1 MSPPRFSLSNLSIKH
16 RLPLLIGALL
26 LAVIVA
32 CTLAAYRGVKE
43 SALEIGRERLLN
55 VTQQLASISQQSAV
69 NLTNNT
75 FRAAN
80 DPAIKALLS
89 FSRAA
94 ARPQAAAVL
103 QQFAAPQDPNSLQVE
118 LWDASHS
125 LILAWPDGSLPQP
138 ADLRFEFDQS
148 ASKPFKTAGAIR
160 ILKNAVAYP
169 LVAAVKGDAGK
180 PIGYLVQWRRLSP
193 TPEFRKQLTDL
204 LGSNATLYFGN
215 WQDEVW
221 TDTEKFAAKPPSGL
235 QSTLQVTHYPRDGNS
250 VMALGRP
257 IIGTPWFIVVEFPD
271 HVILTQANR
280 FLRGIAVIGLVL
292 LAFGVTGAIALS
304 RSITRPLRSL
314 TEAAAA
320 ISVGK
325 YSRVVVIRQNDE
337 LGTLANAF
345 NAMVAKVGDSQRAL
359 EAKVLE
365 HRLAEEAA
373 SKLAA
378 IIESSKDSI
387 IGTDLD
393 GIITSW
399 NDGAQELYEYAA
411 AEAIGQPISLLIP
424 PDRQNEIPM
433 VVETLVKGES
443 IDSYETERITKAG
456 KRIDVSLTISP
467 IKDSSGRIIGA
478 STIGRDITDW
488 KLAQA
493 AQHASELRYRRL
505 FETAKD
511 GILILDGDS
520 GRIVEAN
527 PYLIE
532 MLRYSKEELLGKE
545 LWEIGLFEDVGA
557 SRSAFSDLQRDGY
570 TRYDDL
576 PLQTSD
582 GEVRAV
588 EFVSNSYLVGDR
600 RVLQCNIRD
609 ISDRKQAET
618 ALREANQ
625 SLELALNELHE
636 KGEELASMTQQLWQA
651 SKLATMGE
659 LAASV
664 AHELNNPLATLALHA
679 ESLLEQLPVD
689 DPKRRAV
696 DVIEKEV
703 ERMATLVS
711 NLLLFSRRSHQQV
724 STVDLREEITNSLD
738 FIQYHLRSHKI
749 DIVKDF
755 AIVLPTVQ
763 ADRQQLRQV
772 FLNLITNASDAMSN
786 GGTLTVRS
794 HVGVMTGGQTSVV
807 LEFSDTGTGVQTG
820 DLPRLWEPFFTTK
833 PEGKGTGLG
842 LAICRRTVEEHRGT
856 IEIDTGP
863 GKGTTVRI
871 NLPATEE
878 SVEVAA

>member
-1 MSPPRFSLSNLSIKH
+1 MSPPRISPSNLSIKH

-32 CTLAAYRGVKE
+32 CSWAAYRGVKE

-55 VTQQLASISQQSAV
+55 VTQQLASISQQSVV
-69 NLTNNT
+69 NVTNKTLTS
-75 FRAAN
+75 AN
-80 DPAIKALLS
+80 DPAIRALLGS
-89 FSRAA
+89 SPAA
-94 ARPQAAAVL
+94 ARPEAAAIL
-103 QQFAAPQDPNSLQVE
+103 QQFVAPQDPNGLQVE
-118 LWDASHS
+118 LWDANHT
-125 LILAWPDGSLPQP
+125 LALAWPDGTSPQP
-138 ADLRFEFDQS
+138 ADLGFEFEQS
-148 ASKPFKTAGAIR
+148 ASEPFKTAGAIR
-160 ILKNAVAYP
+160 ILRNVVAYP
-169 LVAAVKGDAGK
+169 VVAAVKSDAGK
-180 PIGYLVQWRRLSP
+180 PIGYLVRWRRLSA
-193 TPEFRKQLTDL
+193 TPEARKELTDL

-215 WQDEVW
+215 LQGDVW
-221 TDTEKFAAKPPSGL
+221 TDTEKAAAKPPPGL
-235 QSTLQVTHYPRDGNS
+235 QSTLQAIHYARDGNS

-271 HVILTQANR
+271 SVILTQASR
-280 FLRGIAVIGLVL
+280 FLKRITAIGLVL
-292 LAFGVTGAIALS
+292 LAFGVAGAIALS

-320 ISVGK
+320 ISVGN
-325 YSRVVVIRQNDE
+325 YSRVVDIRQDDE
-337 LGTLANAF
+337 LGALANAF
-345 NAMVAKVGDSQRAL
+345 NAMVAKVADSQREL

-365 HRLAEEAA
+365 HKLGEEAA

-387 IGTDLD
+387 IGKNLD
-393 GIITSW
+393 GVITSW
-399 NDGAQELYEYAA
+399 NDGAQELYGYAA
-411 AEAIGQPISLLIP
+411 AEAVGQSISMMIP
-424 PDRQNEIPM
+424 PDRQNEIPT
-433 VVETLVKGES
+433 VLETLVRGGS
-443 IDSYETERITKAG
+443 LDSYETERITKSG

-467 IKDSSGRIIGA
+467 IKDSSGRLIGA
-478 STIGRDITDW
+478 STIGRDITAW
-488 KLAQA
+488 KLAQS
-493 AQHASELRYRRL
+493 AQHTSELRYRRL
-505 FETAKD
+505 FESAKD

-520 GRIVEAN
+520 GRIVDVN
-527 PYLIE
+527 PYLVE
-532 MLRYSKEELLGKE
+532 MLRYSKEELVGKE
-545 LWEIGLFEDVGA
+545 LWEIGLFTDVEA
-557 SRSAFSDLQRDGY
+557 SRLAFSELQRQGY

-576 PLQTSD
+576 SLQTSD

-588 EFVSNSYLVGDR
+588 EFVSNSYLVGER

-618 ALREANQ
+618 ALKQANQ
-625 SLELALNELHE
+625 SLELALKELHE

-679 ESLLEQLPVD
+679 ESLLEQLPGD

-696 DVIEKEV
+696 DVIEQEV

-711 NLLLFSRRSHQQV
+711 NLLLFSRRSHQQI

-755 AIVLPTVQ
+755 ARVLPTVQ

-772 FLNLITNASDAMSN
+772 FLNLITNASDAMPN

-794 HVGVMTGGQTSVV
+794 RGGIMSGGQTAVV
-807 LEFSDTGTGVQTG
+807 LEFSDTGTGVQMG
-820 DLPRLWEPFFTTK
+820 DLPKLWEPFFTTK

-856 IEIDTGP
+856 IAIETGP
-863 GKGTTVRI
+863 GRGATVRI
-871 NLPATEE
+871 HIPATEG
-878 SVEVAA
+878 VEVAA